1 MRFSPPS
8 LAILALSKLAKCDIH
23 HLIAGTFGT
32 TNLYTLEFDD
42 VALTLNMIANT
53 STAVASSWIALS
65 HDKKNLYGTSYSSA
79 SPAFVSYSLE
89 NATDISY
96 TSTLPLGG
104 NCTSSK
110 AIFVM
115 ASTSPPYAVY
125 GSPFGGSAPCGSV
138 MGVDSSGALSTIVQ
152 NYTYGTTSGVH
163 GMAMNANGSVLY
175 SADDT
180 GNALWTHSVDGE
192 TGEVTLVS
200 SFAGPVAGSD
210 PRHVSVHPVGKYLY
224 VVLEGAN
231 QLAQYSIDQ
240 SNGVPS
246 FGNKTWPLVP
256 AGSSN
261 SAYWSDEV
269 ALSYSNSYLWATSR
283 ARSSNSTGFIS
294 TFSLSSDGAIQEQ
307 LFLNATTN
315 SGGTANS
322 VAPSTFSDRFAAL
335 TDSSVGFVEI
345 WELAIDGKNASVVA
359 KVMLEDGGCCANAV
373 WYS

>member
-1 MRFSPPS
+1 
-8 LAILALSKLAKCDIH
+8 
-23 HLIAGTFGT
+23 
-32 TNLYTLEFDD
+32 
-42 VALTLNMIANT
+42 
-53 STAVASSWIALS
+53 
-65 HDKKNLYGTSYSSA
+65 
-79 SPAFVSYSLE
+79 
-89 NATDISY
+89 
-96 TSTLPLGG
+96 
-104 NCTSSK
+104 
-110 AIFVM
+110 
-115 ASTSPPYAVY
+115 
-125 GSPFGGSAPCGSV
+125 

-240 SNGVPS
+240 SSGVPS

-256 AGSSN
+256 AGMLIYPHFWVLATAFRDADKGVGSSN

-294 TFSLSSDGAIQEQ
+294 AFSLSSDGAIQEQ

-345 WELAIDGKNASVVA
+345 WELATDGKNASVVA